1 MRTIKT
7 ERGQYTI
14 ADNRNLDDFIKQLK
28 KPKNPAKRFKA
39 EERVFPVFFAGQ
51 TSTRDYV
58 RQYYKRNK
66 LNGNQSLSDYLDGLF
81 GPLSDN
87 PAPDFAVEDDVIEVR
102 VCS

>member
-7 ERGQYTI
+7 ENGQYII

-39 EERVFPVFFAGQ
+39 EKRVFPVFFAGQ

-58 RQYYKRNK
+58 RQYYERNN
-66 LNGNQSLSDYLDGLF
+66 LNGDKSLYEYLDGLF

-102 VCS
+102 VC

>member
-28 KPKNPAKRFKA
+28 KPKNPAKRAKV
-39 EERVFPVFFAGQ
+39 EKRVFPVFFAGQ

-58 RQYYKRNK
+58 RQYYERNN
-66 LNGNQSLSDYLDGLF
+66 LNGNQSLYEYLEGLF

-102 VCS
+102 VC

>member
-7 ERGQYTI
+7 ERGHYTI
-14 ADNRNLDDFIKQLK
+14 ADNRNLDEFIKQLK
-28 KPKNPAKRFKA
+28 KPKSATKRAKVEKRF
-39 EERVFPVFFAGQ
+39 FPVFFAGQ

-58 RQYYKRNK
+58 SQYYQRNN
-66 LNGNQSLSDYLDGLF
+66 LNGDKSLYEYLEGLF

-102 VCS
+102 VC